1 VASILIDTNAYVA
14 FKKGLPEALEIIQRA
29 PTIALPVTVLGELLA
44 GFAVGSQ
51 TERNRRELQAFLTS
65 PRAQVL
71 TVDELTAEVY
81 ARVYRELRSKGRPIP
96 TNDLWIAALA
106 LQHSA
111 ALFTF
116 DQHFALVDGLIVGT
130 NTAALGL

>member
-1 VASILIDTNAYVA
+1 VVSILIDTNAYVA
-14 FKKGLPEALEIIQRA
+14 FKRGLPEALEIIQRA
-29 PTIALPVTVLGELLA
+29 PTIALPVIVLGELLA
-44 GFAVGSQ
+44 GFTVGSQ
-51 TERNRRELQAFLTS
+51 TERNRSELQAFLTS

-106 LQHSA
+106 LQHSV

-116 DQHFALVDGLIVGT
+116 DRHFALVDGLIIGT